1 MDDRTIINYNLVA
14 QSSKNINKS
23 AIELRTT
30 SGVNGDLPS
39 LITQIIN
46 EGKNHDDCLSSFEGE
61 LDEVVSD
68 VDNSIIKM
76 EELSAFCMVAFNA
89 FLDAEANIKDG
100 IATITI
106 NGTDFPNVKIE
117 SSGMKEYVNSMLDP
131 DDLAGSINPNTL
143 SGPLTEE
150 EWQRYELM
158 FTKAMNEATSK
169 KEKAAIAAIFMT
181 SVYPH
186 MPYDWGGG
194 HHNEYSND
202 YSIVKEIGETYNG
215 TWCGFQENPR
225 LHTFDCSGFVAWV
238 LKEAGY
244 PESTW
249 AYYEQDIEGRP
260 GGGNVDM
267 IVANSKNRQELG
279 ANFDSDNC
287 SVGDI
292 AYMVGEDDTDD
303 TVFKG
308 DHIGVIVAKEG
319 DVITVAHVS
328 AESSENDTQAESAG
342 FGYTKINVKTGEVL
356 EDSTCKRAERK
367 GQVYFTHTA
376 SVNEE

>member
-1 MDDRTIINYNLVA
+1 MDDRSIINYNLVA
-14 QSSKNINKS
+14 QSSRNIKK
-23 AIELRTT
+23 AATELRGT
-30 SGVNGDLPS
+30 SGVNGELPN

-61 LDEVVSD
+61 LDDVVSD
-68 VDNSIIKM
+68 VDNSITKM

-106 NGTDFPNVKIE
+106 NGTEFPNVKIE

-131 DDLAGSINPNTL
+131 DDLAGSINPETL

-150 EWQRYELM
+150 EWRRYELM
-158 FTKAMNEATSK
+158 FTKAMNEATTK

-194 HHNEYSND
+194 HLQEYSDD
-202 YSIVKEIGETYNG
+202 YSLVKEIGETYSG
-215 TWCGFQENPR
+215 MPCTFQENPR
-225 LHTFDCSGFVAWV
+225 LHTFDCSGFTAWV

-244 PESTW
+244 PESKW
-249 AYYEQDIEGRP
+249 GYNRNGNRV
-260 GGGNVDM
+260 GGKDVDG
-267 IVANSKNRQELG
+267 IVNNSSNKQQFG
-279 ANFDSDNC
+279 PDYDSNSC

-292 AYMVGEDDTDD
+292 AYMVGEDDGNGFGD
-303 TVFKG
+303 FEG

-328 AESSENDTQAESAG
+328 AGDCPNKTQEEGAG

-356 EDSTCKRAERK
+356 DDSTCKRDDRMGK
-367 GQVYFTHTA
+367 VYFTHTA

>member
-1 MDDRTIINYNLVA
+1 MGRTIINYNLVA
-14 QSSKNINKS
+14 QSSKNIGKT
-23 AIELRTT
+23 ADEVTT
-30 SGVNGDLPS
+30 SSGINEELPD
-39 LITQIIN
+39 LITSIIS
-46 EGKNHDDCLSSFEGE
+46 EGKGHDNCLSSFEGD
-61 LDEVVSD
+61 LDNIISD
-68 VDNSIIKM
+68 MQTSTEMMYSLAD
-76 EELSAFCMVAFNA
+76 LCMVAFDA
-89 FLDAEANIKDG
+89 FLEAESNIKDG
-100 IATITI
+100 VSTITI
-106 NGTDFPNVKIE
+106 NGTEFPNVKIE
-117 SSGMKEYVNSMLDP
+117 STGMKEYVNSLLDT
-131 DDLAGSINPNTL
+131 DNLAGSINPNNL
-143 SGPLTEE
+143 EGPLSEE

-158 FTKAMNEATSK
+158 FTKAMNEATTK
-169 KEKAAIAAIFMT
+169 KEKAAVAAIFMT

-215 TWCGFQENPR
+215 TWCNFQENPR

-328 AESSENDTQAESAG
+328 AGSSENNTQAESAG

-356 EDSTCKRAERK
+356 EDSTCKRDERVK
-367 GQVYFTHTA
+367 KVYFTHTA

>member
-30 SGVNGDLPS
+30 SGVNGDLPN

>member
-1 MDDRTIINYNLVA
+1 MGRTIINYNLVA
-14 QSSKNINKS
+14 QSSRNIGKTAEEVKS
-23 AIELRTT
+23 S
-30 SGVNGDLPS
+30 SGVDGDLS
-39 LITQIIN
+39 EIITSIIN
-46 EGKNHDDCLSSFEGE
+46 EGKGHDNCLSSYEGE
-61 LDEVVSD
+61 LDNIVSD
-68 VDNSIIKM
+68 MEKSIEM
-76 EELSAFCMVAFNA
+76 MNDLSALCMVTFDA
-89 FLDAEANIKDG
+89 FLEAESNIKDG
-100 IATITI
+100 VSTITI
-106 NGTDFPNVKIE
+106 NGTEFSNVKIE
-117 SSGMKEYVNSMLDP
+117 STGMKEYVNSLLDT
-131 DDLAGSINPNTL
+131 DNLAGSINPNNL
-143 SGPLTEE
+143 EGPLSEE

-158 FTKAMNEATSK
+158 FTKAMNEATTK
-169 KEKAAIAAIFMT
+169 KEKAAVAAIFMT

-215 TWCGFQENPR
+215 TWCNFQENPR

-328 AESSENDTQAESAG
+328 AGSSENNTQAESAG

-356 EDSTCKRAERK
+356 EDSTCKRDERVK
-367 GQVYFTHTA
+367 KVYFTHTA

>member
-1 MDDRTIINYNLVA
+1 MGRTIINYNLVA
-14 QSSKNINKS
+14 QSSKNIGKTAEEVKS
-23 AIELRTT
+23 S
-30 SGVNGDLPS
+30 SGVDGDLS
-39 LITQIIN
+39 EIITSIIN
-46 EGKNHDDCLSSFEGE
+46 EGKGHDNCLSSYEGE
-61 LDEVVSD
+61 LDNIVSD
-68 VDNSIIKM
+68 MEKSIEM
-76 EELSAFCMVAFNA
+76 MNDLSALCMVTFDA
-89 FLDAEANIKDG
+89 FLEAESNIKDG
-100 IATITI
+100 VSTITI
-106 NGTDFPNVKIE
+106 NGTEFSNVKIE
-117 SSGMKEYVNSMLDP
+117 STGMKEYVNSLLDT
-131 DDLAGSINPNTL
+131 DNLAGSINPNNL
-143 SGPLTEE
+143 EGPLSEE

-158 FTKAMNEATSK
+158 FTKAMNEATTK
-169 KEKAAIAAIFMT
+169 KEKAAVAAIFMT

-215 TWCGFQENPR
+215 TWCNFQENPR

-328 AESSENDTQAESAG
+328 AGSSENNTQAESAG

-356 EDSTCKRAERK
+356 EDSTCKRGERK
-367 GQVYFTHTA
+367 GKVYFTHTA
-376 SVNEE
+376 SME

>member
-1 MDDRTIINYNLVA
+1 MGDRTIINYNLVA

-23 AIELRTT
+23 ASELRTT
-30 SGVNGDLPS
+30 SGVNGDLPN

-61 LDEVVSD
+61 LDQVVSD

-117 SSGMKEYVNSMLDP
+117 SSGMKEYVNSMLDS
-131 DDLAGSINPNTL
+131 DDLAGSTNPNTL

-150 EWQRYELM
+150 EWQRYELI

-194 HHNEYSND
+194 HYAGDLTGED
-202 YSIVKEIGETYNG
+202 SINKELGETYNG
-215 TWCGFQENPR
+215 LHCNFQEDHR
-225 LHTFDCSGFVAWV
+225 LRTFDCSGFTSWV
-238 LKEAGY
+238 LKEAGFS
-244 PESTW
+244 ENTW
-249 AYYEQDIEGRP
+249 SYVDS
-260 GGGNVDM
+260 GNVYANNADL
-267 IVANSKNRQELG
+267 IVSNSNH
-279 ANFDSDNC
+279 DSIQQFGENYNPDNC
-287 SVGDI
+287 SIGDI
-292 AYMVGEDDTDD
+292 AYMHNEEQVGDFND
-303 TVFKG
+303 
-308 DHIGVIVAKEG
+308 DHIGVVVAKEG
-319 DVITVAHVS
+319 DIITVAHISGGS
-328 AESSENDTQAESAG
+328 APHDLQAESAG
-342 FGYTKINVKTGEVL
+342 MGYTKINTKTGEVL
-356 EDSTCKRAERK
+356 DDSTTSKEDRIGK
-367 GQVYFTHTA
+367 VYFTHTA
-376 SVNEE
+376 SME

>member
-1 MDDRTIINYNLVA
+1 MERTIINYNLVA
-14 QSSKNINKS
+14 QSSRNIGKTAEEVKS
-23 AIELRTT
+23 S
-30 SGVNGDLPS
+30 SGVDGDLS
-39 LITQIIN
+39 EIITSIIN
-46 EGKNHDDCLSSFEGE
+46 EGKGHDNCLSSYEGE
-61 LDEVVSD
+61 LDNIVSD
-68 VDNSIIKM
+68 MEKSIEM
-76 EELSAFCMVAFNA
+76 MNDLSALCMVTFNA
-89 FLDAEANIKDG
+89 FLEAESNIKDG
-100 IATITI
+100 VSTITI
-106 NGTDFPNVKIE
+106 NGTEFPNVKIE
-117 SSGMKEYVNSMLDP
+117 SSGMKEYVNSLLDT
-131 DDLAGSINPNTL
+131 DNLAGSINPNNL
-143 SGPLTEE
+143 EGPLSEE

-158 FTKAMNEATSK
+158 FTKAMNEATTK
-169 KEKAAIAAIFMT
+169 KEKAAVAAIFMT

-215 TWCGFQENPR
+215 TWCNFQENPR

-267 IVANSKNRQELG
+267 IVANSHNNQQFG
-279 ANFDSDNC
+279 PNYDSDSC

-292 AYMVGEDDTDD
+292 AYMVGEDDVET
-303 TVFKG
+303 TPFKG

-328 AESSENDTQAESAG
+328 AGDGNSTQAESAG
-342 FGYTKINVKTGEVL
+342 IGYTKINVKTGEVL
-356 EDSTCKRAERK
+356 DDSTCKKDDRMK
-367 GQVYFTHTA
+367 KVYFTHTA